1 MKIKEICQKFKI
13 VPLKK
18 RGQNFLINKRILE
31 KILKVAEIK
40 KDDTILEI
48 GAGFGNLTEELAKKA
63 KKVIAVEIDKKLV
76 EFLKEKFKNKKNVEI
91 IEGDILKISVQNL
104 LKENDYKLVAN
115 LPYSITGAVLKKF
128 LTQEPK
134 PKEMV
139 LMVQK
144 EVAERIVEKN
154 KKRSIIS
161 LMVNFYSFPKIVCY
175 VSKNN
180 FWPRPKVDSALLKIS
195 KIKSIKID
203 PNSFFK
209 LIKKGFSN
217 PRKQLINNLA
227 QLIEKEK
234 IKKIFKNLKI
244 DPQIRAEDLNLKDWL
259 KIYQKFQKYL

>member
-1 MKIKEICQKFKI
+1 
-13 VPLKK
+13 
-18 RGQNFLINKRILE
+18 
-31 KILKVAEIK
+31 
-40 KDDTILEI
+40 
-48 GAGFGNLTEELAKKA
+48 
-63 KKVIAVEIDKKLV
+63 
-76 EFLKEKFKNKKNVEI
+76 
-91 IEGDILKISVQNL
+91 
-104 LKENDYKLVAN
+104 VAN

-244 DPQIRAEDLNLKDWL
+244 DPQIRAEDLNLKDWF